1 MLKRHKLFQKS
12 DLNCVT
18 MQYSTHLMDL
28 DPIAFEIVI
37 PGCVPVNVIN
47 SINQLNLEGEMEK
60 KHNSKNY

>member
-1 MLKRHKLFQKS
+1 
-12 DLNCVT
+12 
-18 MQYSTHLMDL
+18 MDL